1 MRTNANI
8 ILGVILSVLGFSIA
22 WVAGE
27 FELGIVG
34 YIGRALFLLGW
45 AFILYEFGMRLAE
58 AVKEKRDQ

>member
-1 MRTNANI
+1 MRTNAKI

-27 FELGIVG
+27 FELDVVG

-45 AFILYEFGMRLAE
+45 AFIVYEFGMRVAGV
-58 AVKEKRDQ
+58 VKEKRNQ